1 MIGISGGEESYSS
14 GKRETELL
22 QHLLTEFGTI
32 TFRVD
37 RRDDIVWMH
46 DPCNC
51 YYVKSAYKVL
61 TYEARI
67 LQNGAVPVSDT
78 YRIPILRGYSGYRIP
93 EVSELIIL
101 I

>member
-1 MIGISGGEESYSS
+1 VQVGVGLVIGISGGEESYSS

-37 RRDDIVWMH
+37 RDDIVWMH

-61 TYEARI
+61 TEEGNQVVQTFKTKVWHKHV
-67 LQNGAVPVSDT
+67 L
-78 YRIPILRGYSGYRIP
+78 
-93 EVSELIIL
+93 
-101 I
+101 

>member
-1 MIGISGGEESYSS
+1 M
-14 GKRETELL
+14 KRIKY
-22 QHLLTEFGTI
+22 EFLKT
-32 TFRVD
+32 TK
-37 RRDDIVWMH
+37 
-46 DPCNC
+46 
-51 YYVKSAYKVL
+51 VKDEI
-61 TYEARI
+61 YEARI